1 MSEDVSATMRVGITV
16 ILVAALVATVLN
28 LMVMS
33 NSLLTGGQT
42 TLQSG
47 IDSVSQQEFAAY
59 NNSKVSGTQ
68 VNTAINLFQGRD
80 IAICIQTKTF
90 KELVCP
96 EAAQGTG
103 FFMNYGAILSC
114 DQSTSKKPT
123 GWKNTVSSDVDANSN
138 SISIL
143 ATTEEVG
150 GVGASDLFKIS
161 AYGVTGTT
169 EPTFSTGA
177 TYKKNNEDKWVSV
190 GTNPI
195 TVSISGATVGNY
207 YICGLN
213 PSGSTAYY
221 DGKIG
226 CLTQKA
232 GAPNFQAL
240 LWDSNG
246 IVQSN
251 NNVIGCSTLGNP
263 QYLLSSARFQS
274 VLIKD
279 STGSI
284 IGIAFYQI

>member
-80 IAICIQTKTF
+80 IAIVIQTKTF
-90 KELVCP
+90 RELTCP
-96 EAAQGTG
+96 TATQGSG
-103 FFMNYGAILSC
+103 YFMNYGAILSC
-114 DQSTSKKPT
+114 NPSTSKKPA
-123 GWKNTVSSDVDANSN
+123 GWITEVDSN
-138 SISIL
+138 GNIK
-143 ATTEEVG
+143 TT
-150 GVGASDLFKIS
+150 AFKS
-161 AYGVTGTT
+161 AADKAGPIG
-169 EPTFSTGA
+169 TGA
-177 TYKKNNEDKWVSV
+177 TSAFTTGDSTAVPAPK
-190 GTNPI
+190 

-207 YICGLN
+207 YIAGLGTGFAV
-213 PSGSTAYY
+213 S
-221 DGKIG
+221 DEIG
-226 CLTQKA
+226 YLEQKQ
-232 GAPNFQAL
+232 GAPNFTGL

-246 IVQSN
+246 IVQAN
-251 NNVIGCSTLGNP
+251 NNIVGCATLGNP

-279 STGSI
+279 ATGSI

>member
-33 NSLLTGGQT
+33 NSLLSGGQT

-47 IDSVSQQEFAAY
+47 IDSVSQQEFASY

-80 IAICIQTKTF
+80 IAILIQTKTF
-90 KELVCP
+90 KELTCKT
-96 EAAQGTG
+96 AAQGEG
-103 FFMNYGAILSC
+103 YFMNYGAILSC
-114 DQSTSKKPT
+114 DQSTSEKPE
-123 GWKNTVSSDVDANSN
+123 GWYNAVSVNAGNTV
-138 SISIL
+138 IR
-143 ATTEEVG
+143 TTALSTVPESGNITTSGLGNLPTIFEVG
-150 GVGASDLFKIS
+150 YSS
-161 AYGVTGTT
+161 S
-169 EPTFSTGA
+169 EE
-177 TYKKNNEDKWVSV
+177 NE
-190 GTNPI
+190 TNPI
-195 TVSISGATVGNY
+195 TISISGATVGNY
-207 YICGLN
+207 YIAGL
-213 PSGSTAYY
+213 GSAYNT
-221 DGKIG
+221 GKIG
-226 CLTQKA
+226 ALTQKA

-246 IVQSN
+246 IVQTN
-251 NNVIGCSTLGNP
+251 NNVIGCSSLGNP

-274 VLIKD
+274 VLVKD